1 MNANHLI
8 ELTVQEERADP
19 LVVTASHFST
29 LVDQNAST
37 YYSIHISG
45 FFNIQNIS
53 GTFFSQELDEKIN
66 TNLLLA
72 HIRLKMVSLS

>member
-29 LVDQNAST
+29 LVDRNASMSS
-37 YYSIHISG
+37 SIHVSS
-45 FFNIQNIS
+45 FFNIPNVS
-53 GTFFSQELDEKIN
+53 GTFFGQEIDEKIN
-66 TNLLLA
+66 TNVLLA
-72 HIRLKMVSLS
+72 HIRL

>member
-29 LVDQNAST
+29 LVDRNAST
-37 YYSIHISG
+37 YYSIHISS

-66 TNLLLA
+66 SLLA
-72 HIRLKMVSLS
+72 NIRLKMVSLS